1 MNFDEF
7 KYKVQRKL
15 YGYYHNYIS
24 KQPFEKYVRHYA
36 SYRHSLKHKPDV
48 TFVNFIAAR
57 PNPGAGIGH
66 QMANWMA
73 GYHLA
78 QVFGL
83 KFAHISFSSLQ
94 CPMKPSLWDSF
105 LGFGECEASYTDLI
119 SHGYKKVLLPRF
131 NETDEYQLN
140 VIKRIIASYTDEKVV
155 FLCEQDQF
163 YRDLH
168 TLIPDLQQKFYAA
181 PARKLDKLMFDNKNF
196 NVAIHVRRGDIMA
209 DPSNPNLAMRYLSN
223 DYFQKVLSQVIEMVK
238 TDKPVHIWFFS
249 QGKPEDY
256 PEFTHFPNLHWCM
269 EMGAQESFL
278 HMVYA
283 DLLIT
288 SKSSFSYK
296 PALLNRGI
304 KVCPENFWH
313 GYPNSNDWVM
323 VDNHGNVKWKSSSP
337 FMAAF

>member
-1 MNFDEF
+1 MFYFN
-7 KYKVQRKL
+7 QINKL
-15 YGYYHNYIS
+15 PFIS
-24 KQPFEKYVRHYA
+24 YCKFYA
-36 SYRHSLKHKPDV
+36 SYRHSLKHDGNEAN
-48 TFVNFIAAR
+48 VNYIAAR

-66 QMANWMA
+66 QLANWMA

-78 QVFGL
+78 KEFGL
-83 KFAHISFSSLQ
+83 KFANIPFTRYHH
-94 CPMKPSLWDSF
+94 PNVPTLWNDF
-105 LGFGECEASYTDLI
+105 FGFGIGEAQYKDLLLQ
-119 SHGYKKVLLPRF
+119 GYKIIPLPQFSELLPGQI
-131 NETDEYQLN
+131 D
-140 VIKRIIASYTDEKVV
+140 VIKKIIASYTDEKVV

-168 TLIPDLQQKFYAA
+168 TLIPDLQHKFYAA

-256 PEFTHFPNLHWCM
+256 PEFAHFPNLHWCM

>member
-1 MNFDEF
+1 M
-7 KYKVQRKL
+7 L
-15 YGYYHNYIS
+15 
-24 KQPFEKYVRHYA
+24 
-36 SYRHSLKHKPDV
+36 
-48 TFVNFIAAR
+48 
-57 PNPGAGIGH
+57 
-66 QMANWMA
+66 
-73 GYHLA
+73 
-78 QVFGL
+78 
-83 KFAHISFSSLQ
+83 LQ
-94 CPMKPSLWDSF
+94 
-105 LGFGECEASYTDLI
+105 
-119 SHGYKKVLLPRF
+119 GYKKIPLPQFSELLP
-131 NETDEYQLN
+131 EQID
-140 VIKRIIASYTDEKVV
+140 VIKKIIASYKDEKVV

-181 PARKLDKLMFDNKNF
+181 PARKLDKLMFDNNNF

-209 DPSNPNLAMRYLSN
+209 DLSNPNLAMRYLSN

-256 PEFTHFPNLHWCM
+256 TEFAHFPNLHWCM
-269 EMGAQESFL
+269 DMGAQASFL

-283 DLLIT
+283 DVLIT

-313 GYPNSNDWVM
+313 GYPDSNDWVM
-323 VDNHGNVKWKSSSP
+323 VDNHGNVKWRATSQLS
-337 FMAAF
+337 

>member
-7 KYKVQRKL
+7 KYKIQRKL

-36 SYRHSLKHKPDV
+36 SYRHSLKHKPDG

-57 PNPGAGIGH
+57 PNPGAGVGH
-66 QMANWMA
+66 QLANWMA

-78 QVFGL
+78 KEFGL
-83 KFAHISFSSLQ
+83 KFANIPFTRYHHPNVPTPWNDF
-94 CPMKPSLWDSF
+94 F
-105 LGFGECEASYTDLI
+105 GFGIGEAQYKDLLQQ
-119 SHGYKKVLLPRF
+119 GYKKILLPQF
-131 NETDEYQLN
+131 SELLPEQID
-140 VIKRIIASYTDEKVV
+140 VIKKIIASYTDEKVV

-168 TLIPDLQQKFYAA
+168 TLIPYLQQKFYAA

-223 DYFQKVLSQVIEMVK
+223 DYFHKVLGQVIEMVK

-256 PEFTHFPNLHWCM
+256 PEFAHFPNLHWCM
-269 EMGAQESFL
+269 DMGAQASFL

-283 DLLIT
+283 DVLIT

-313 GYPNSNDWVM
+313 GYPDSNDWVM
-323 VDNHGNVKWKSSSP
+323 VDNHGNVRWKSSSP

>member
-1 MNFDEF
+1 MNKAEF
-7 KYKVQRKL
+7 LYKLRRKIYL
-15 YGYYHNYIS
+15 FYFNQINKLPYIS
-24 KQPFEKYVRHYA
+24 YCKFYA
-36 SYRHSLKHKPDV
+36 SYRHSLKHV
-48 TFVNFIAAR
+48 GNEANVNYIAAR

-66 QMANWMA
+66 QLANWMA

-78 QVFGL
+78 KEFGL
-83 KFAHISFSSLQ
+83 KFANIPFTRYHH
-94 CPMKPSLWDSF
+94 PNVPTLWNDF
-105 LGFGECEASYTDLI
+105 FGFGIGEAQYKDLLQQ
-119 SHGYKKVLLPRF
+119 GYKKILLPQF
-131 NETDEYQLN
+131 SELLPGQID
-140 VIKRIIASYTDEKVV
+140 VIKKIIASYTDEKVV

-223 DYFQKVLSQVIEMVK
+223 DYFHKVLGQVIEMVK

-256 PEFTHFPNLHWCM
+256 PEFAHFPNLHWCM
-269 EMGAQESFL
+269 DMGAQASFL

-313 GYPNSNDWVM
+313 GYPDSNDWVM
-323 VDNHGNVKWKSSSP
+323 VDNYGNVKWTSCR
-337 FMAAF
+337 